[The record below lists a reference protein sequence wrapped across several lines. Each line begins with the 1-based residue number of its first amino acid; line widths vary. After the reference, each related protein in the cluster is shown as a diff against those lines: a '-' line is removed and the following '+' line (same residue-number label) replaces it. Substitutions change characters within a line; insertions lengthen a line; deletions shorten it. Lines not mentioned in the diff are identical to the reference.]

1 MFGKYIRPVGQGT
14 FDQRFDI
21 EGPGWDAQLSGNAQ
35 RDLARRSGLAQV
47 QPQRQIGGCLLRFCS
62 QKFGAKALA
71 FDARLDEG
79 DLPDVATLQPLLID
93 RDEPFLASQRLLLT
107 RQHEPAGQRID
118 VGLGRLGAL
127 LAQRIGK
134 LGLGDRDVVLGDGY
148 AARTFAAGEAD
159 ALADAACA
167 LFSED
172 LHVLGVRGRTYAE
185 AEHGWDTVFDRLF
198 AVYRDVVAA
207 GRGGEA
213 RRL

>member
-1 MFGKYIRPVGQGT
+1 MLLDAWPTIEAATGARLALVGA
-14 FDQRFDI
+14 
-21 EGPGWDAQLSGNAQ
+21 GPMQA
-35 RDLARRSGLAQV
+35 
-47 QPQRQIGGCLLRFCS
+47 
-62 QKFGAKALA
+62 ALA
-71 FDARLDEG
+71 AHPYASRVSFVPFQNQRETLADLLAAFDVYLAPGRIETFGLSALE
-79 DLPDVATLQPLLID
+79 A
-93 RDEPFLASQRLLLT
+93 LASGTPVLSADLGGVSDLVA
-107 RQHEPAGQRID
+107 HSGAG
-118 VGLGRLGAL
+118 
-127 LAQRIGK
+127 
-134 LGLGDRDVVLGDGY
+134 
-148 AARTFAAGEAD
+148 RTFAAGEAD